1 MPRFKV
7 EVINAGGL
15 VSEVKYLDID
25 ELQKE
30 YPQEYEAFVQD
41 ACCAGTM
48 SKYSTMAE
56 KITDRE
62 RWRDANE

>member
-15 VSEVKYLDID
+15 VSEVKHLDID
-25 ELQKE
+25 ELPKE
-30 YPQEYEAFVQD
+30 YPREYEAFVQD
-41 ACCAGTM
+41 ASCVGTM

-62 RWRDANE
+62 RWRDAK